1 MARPCHDQTQSPTET
16 IRLRLASLAEAFE
29 RFDPA
34 PLGQR
39 RLATEVMNYI
49 LQRAEEALPD
59 RPFRIDVH
67 LNEGPSDAA
76 QASILTDAVQSC
88 FHLQSD

>member
-1 MARPCHDQTQSPTET
+1 MTRPSPPTET

-39 RLATEVMNYI
+39 RLATDVMDYI
-49 LQRAEEALPD
+49 LRRAEEALPD
-59 RPFRIDVH
+59 RPFRIVVH
-67 LNEGPSDAA
+67 LNEGQIGRAH
-76 QASILTDAVQSC
+76 V
-88 FHLQSD
+88 

>member
-1 MARPCHDQTQSPTET
+1 
-16 IRLRLASLAEAFE
+16 
-29 RFDPA
+29 
-34 PLGQR
+34 
-39 RLATEVMNYI
+39 MNYI

-59 RPFRIDVH
+59 RPFHIDVH